1 MGLEQITQK
10 LNAVFD
16 GKESGLDCT
25 FKIDLGD
32 DGVVFIDARSTP
44 NSVSN
49 DGSDADVTLSISLDD
64 YEQLLNG
71 DLDGQMA
78 FMTGRLKVDGDLS
91 GAIALGSYMGS
102 QD

>member
-1 MGLEQITQK
+1 MNLAEITEK
-10 LNAVFD
+10 LNGVFGGSD
-16 GKESGLDCT
+16 SGLDRT

-32 DGVVFIDARSTP
+32 DGAVFIDATSAP

-49 DGSDADVTLSISLDD
+49 EGGDPDVTLTISLAD
-64 YEQLLNG
+64 YEQMLNG
-71 DLDGQMA
+71 ELDGQMA

>member
-1 MGLEQITQK
+1 MNLAEITEK
-10 LNAVFD
+10 LNEVFGGND
-16 GKESGLDCT
+16 SGLDRT

-32 DGVVFIDARSTP
+32 DGAVFIDTTSAP

-49 DGSDADVTLSISLDD
+49 DGAEPDVTLTISLAD
-64 YEQLLNG
+64 YEQMLNG

>member
-1 MGLEQITQK
+1 MNLEEITEK
-10 LNAVFD
+10 LNGIFS
-16 GKESGLDCT
+16 GKDSGLDRT
-25 FKIDLGD
+25 FKIDLGE
-32 DGVVFIDARSTP
+32 DGAVFIDTTSAP
-44 NSVSN
+44 NNVSN
-49 DGSDADVTLSISLDD
+49 EGGDPDVTLSISLAD